1 MIMKILYAFLIG
13 GALCAIGQLILDKF
27 KLLPIHITLL
37 YVLLGSIFDIGN
49 LYDKL
54 IEFAGSGASLPISS
68 FGHSIVH
75 SALEKAN
82 GLGILGIFVGVFD
95 KTASGITAAIV
106 FAFFISLIFKPK
118 G

>member
-1 MIMKILYAFLIG
+1 MKILYAFLVG
-13 GALCAIGQLILDKF
+13 GALCCLAQLIMDLF

-37 YVLLGSIFDIGN
+37 YVLLGSILDIGN

-54 IEFAGSGASLPISS
+54 IEFSGSGASLPISS

-82 GLGILGIFVGVFD
+82 ELGFLGIFVGVFD

-106 FAFFISLIFKPK
+106 FAFFMALIFKPK

>member
-1 MIMKILYAFLIG
+1 MKILYAFLIG
-13 GALCAIGQLILDKF
+13 GAICALAQILMDYF

-37 YVLLGSIFDIGN
+37 YVFIGAILDIGN
-49 LYDKL
+49 IYDKI

-82 GLGILGIFVGVFD
+82 ELGVLGIFVGVFD

-106 FAFFISLIFKPK
+106 FAFFIALICKPK

>member
-1 MIMKILYAFLIG
+1 MKLLYAFLVG
-13 GALCAIGQLILDKF
+13 GSICALAQIIMDTF

-37 YVLLGSIFDIGN
+37 YVCLGSILDIGN
-49 LYDKL
+49 LYDRL
-54 IEFAGSGASLPISS
+54 IDFAGSGASLPISS

-82 GLGILGIFVGVFD
+82 DLGALGIFVGVFD

-106 FAFFISLIFKPK
+106 FAFFIALIFKPK